1 MVKKTESADT
11 LLLGKEIE
19 RMKKEMEEIKF
30 WQNKILT
37 KIDDIEK
44 NFTDTISEINEK
56 NDKRYAKKEDVDILK
71 KSLIWVVGLI
81 IWGVITALLAKIWL

>member
-37 KIDDIEK
+37 KIDNIEK

-71 KSLIWVVGLI
+71 KSLIRVVGLI

>member
-37 KIDDIEK
+37 KIDNIEK

-71 KSLIWVVGLI
+71 KSLIRVVGLI
-81 IWGVITALLAKIWL
+81 IWGVITALLTKIWL